1 MNAHRPPQDDAP
13 ASEQA
18 VELRLV
24 ELLVQASEGRLRP
37 EAIDPG
43 EHLYDCG
50 YLDSMSAAG
59 FLAAVAQEYG
69 VRLRESQLIGQLD
82 HVRAL
87 ARHIRAAAPQKR
99 K

>member
-1 MNAHRPPQDDAP
+1 VTAQRPPPDDAP
-13 ASEQA
+13 AAEQA
-18 VELRLV
+18 LVERLV
-24 ELLVQASEGRLRP
+24 QLLVQASEGRLQAD
-37 EAIDPG
+37 AIDPD

-59 FLAAVAQEYG
+59 FLAALAQQFG

-87 ARHIRAAAPQKR
+87 ARHVLATAPQNWK
-99 K
+99 